1 MAWHDQSPWAAKRQQ
16 GAVAVERI
24 SKVKEIL
31 NEYENGDRNAIEVMR
46 RLAELT
52 EPTPRKET
60 RNGLA
65 D

>member
-1 MAWHDQSPWAAKRQQ
+1 MAWHDMTPWSRKRQQ

>member
-1 MAWHDQSPWAAKRQQ
+1 MAWHDMTPWSRKRQQ

-24 SKVKEIL
+24 NKVKEIL